1 MNTYT
6 FKVNTPDTRTIII
19 EAENLQ
25 LALAELRRQIKEL
38 TVTV

>member
-6 FKVNTPDTRTIII
+6 FNINSPVAKKIVI

-25 LALAELRRQIKEL
+25 LALVELRRQIKEL
-38 TVTV
+38 GE